1 MRTQRIA
8 RIAGVL
14 ALLTV
19 GACNND
25 TPATPTQ
32 PDAINLTGRWRG
44 DIIYSGSGAT
54 MQWTLTQNGSAVTGD
69 VLLTLPSGSVL
80 LNGKLTGTLTQTTMP
95 ITIAV
100 PAGGIPARPSCT
112 GTIAATMYYNPL
124 AVPTLNGLL
133 SVTQSTCPID
143 LAAQTG
149 LTVARIGS

>member
-1 MRTQRIA
+1 
-8 RIAGVL
+8 L
-14 ALLTV
+14 ALLIV

-44 DIIYSGSGAT
+44 DIIYAGSSAT

-69 VLLTLPSGSVL
+69 VLLTLPSGTVL

-100 PAGGIPARPSCT
+100 PAGAIPARPACT
-112 GTIAATMYYNPL
+112 GTIAATMYYNPF

-149 LTVARIGS
+149 LTVAKVSS